1 MTMLILTGFTLA
13 PRDVHADIIYMMD
26 NYASLQN
33 GYTISGSITTDGTIG
48 QLVTT
53 SDLTSWD
60 IIISQGAT
68 VISTFTS
75 TNSVTIPT
83 NITVTSATLSVAG
96 GDDNLAFANFT
107 SDSGIIWLG
116 SGGVY
121 EASANGVEIWRIDW
135 NANAPI
141 ATASAV
147 PEPSTAILAVF
158 AAVSGVAYGWARK
171 RHKYRRQGAA

>member
-1 MTMLILTGFTLA
+1 MWLLTVFNLA
-13 PRDVHADIIYMMD
+13 PRDVHADIIYTMD

-33 GYTISGSITTDGTIG
+33 GYTVSGSITTDGTIG

-60 IIISQGAT
+60 IIISQGST
-68 VISTFTS
+68 VLSTLSS

-83 NITVTSATLSVAG
+83 NITVTSTTLSLAG
-96 GDDNLAFANFT
+96 GDNLGIYDA
-107 SDSGIIWLG
+107 SGSINWLG
-116 SGGVY
+116 DGGAY
-121 EASANGVEIWRIDW
+121 AAYANGVELWFTVW

-158 AAVSGVAYGWARK
+158 AAVSGIAYGWARK
-171 RHKYRRQGAA
+171 RHKYRRQSAA